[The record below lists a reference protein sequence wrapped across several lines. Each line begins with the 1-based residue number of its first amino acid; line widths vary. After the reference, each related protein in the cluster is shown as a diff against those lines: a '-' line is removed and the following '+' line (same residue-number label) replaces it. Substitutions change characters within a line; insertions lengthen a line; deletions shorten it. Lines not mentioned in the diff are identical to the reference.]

1 MGEGK
6 SRKPSFTSKSAEE
19 SAEQIGKAVQ
29 DSAEMSEAEENEYD
43 AQWGYFD
50 DD

>member
-1 MGEGK
+1 MVDGK
-6 SRKPSFTSKSAEE
+6 RRNQSFTSKSAEKSTE
-19 SAEQIGKAVQ
+19 EIGKAVQ
-29 DSAEMSEAEENEYD
+29 DSAEMTEEEENEYD